1 MKKVLLVGGAG
12 YLGSILVNELLDRG
26 YAVRVL
32 DRLFYGSQGIDDKRD
47 RIELFVYDMRDI
59 PDTIFEDISYV
70 INVGGFS
77 NDPTAEFNPKANFE
91 MNATATKKLAQTAIK
106 HGIKRYLFASSCS
119 IYDLGVNPNKGDI
132 VQDETSPVAPKASYS
147 VSKYTGEQYLL
158 DLAGKEFCPTILRM
172 GTLYGF
178 SPRMRY
184 DLVVNTFVKDA
195 LSKGTMVLHYG
206 GEMWRPLVDVHDAA
220 RAFIALME
228 ADEKL
233 VHAQIFNLVYKN
245 LRVSELALRVQNTLH
260 QLGFEVK
267 LQSDYTYTGVRSY
280 RVSGD
285 KLFRTTGFQPILSIE
300 DAVTDL
306 VEKLKDPKYSDFENP
321 IFYNIRWVKILN
333 EIYKVTKSTD
343 RLFD

>member
-32 DRLFYGSQGIDDKRD
+32 DRLFFGDMGIATNKD
-47 RIELFVYDMRDI
+47 RIELIVSDMRD
-59 PDTIFEDISYV
+59 TSEEIFKDISTI

-91 MNATATKKLAQTAIK
+91 MNATATKLLAEASIK

-119 IYDLGVNPNKGDI
+119 IYDLGVSPKSGDI
-132 VQDETSPVAPKASYS
+132 VQDETTEVSPKASYAL
-147 VSKYTGEQYLL
+147 SKYTGERYLL
-158 DLAGKEFCPTILRM
+158 ELANESFCPVILRM
-172 GTLYGF
+172 GTLFGF

-195 LSKGTMVLHYG
+195 ISKGVITMHYG

-220 RAFIALME
+220 RAFISLIE

-233 VHAQIFNLVYKN
+233 VHSQIFNLVYKN
-245 LRVSELALRVQNTLH
+245 LRISELALRVQNALS
-260 QLGFEVK
+260 LVGIPVK
-267 LQSDYTYTGVRSY
+267 LHADYAYTGVRSY
-280 RVSGD
+280 RVSGE
-285 KLFRTTGFQPILSIE
+285 KLLRTTDFQPIISVE
-300 DAVTDL
+300 DSVSDM
-306 VEKLKDPKYSDFENP
+306 VDKLKDPKYCDYEHP
-321 IFYNIRWVKILN
+321 RYYNIKWVKLLDEINQILN
-333 EIYKVTKSTD
+333 YTG